1 MDRLTHTARLTR
13 DINAD
18 FDAISNLSIGDG
30 VSVCLWTDA
39 EAYTIIAKTA
49 KTITLQQDKATL
61 SPDWKPEFTVGGF
74 AGHCVN
80 QNEQT
85 YTYERDPNGH
95 KIKIS
100 ARSWPD
106 DEGGRRF
113 KWKKQG
119 VATGDLGGNAW
130 VGRRKFH
137 DYNF

>member
-1 MDRLTHTARLTR
+1 MDRLTHTARLTLE
-13 DINAD
+13 INAE

-30 VSVCLWTDA
+30 VTVSLWTDR

-49 KTITLQQDKATL
+49 KTMTLQEDKATL
-61 SPDWKPEFTVGGF
+61 SPDWKPEFVTGGF
-74 AGHCVN
+74 AGHCTN
-80 QNEQT
+80 QDDQV
-85 YTYERDPNGH
+85 YIYERDPDGH

-106 DEGGRRF
+106 QEGGTRF
-113 KWKKQG
+113 RWKKQG
-119 VATGDLGGNAW
+119 VGTNVLGGNVF